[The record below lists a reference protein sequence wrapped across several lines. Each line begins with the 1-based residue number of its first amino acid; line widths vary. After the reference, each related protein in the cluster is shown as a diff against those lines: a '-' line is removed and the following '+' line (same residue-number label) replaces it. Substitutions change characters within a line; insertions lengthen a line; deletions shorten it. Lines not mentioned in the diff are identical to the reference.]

1 MGSVWKR
8 LNRINKRASKF
19 KFTVSYSELWLEAG
33 PAWQPTSLSV
43 IWTRKSRRV
52 ISDPVRWEPTMKNP
66 YVGMCVWPVP
76 ENKETLVTMFRDPN
90 KEEYDNKDWFFILE
104 NVDPSG
110 KRKPVAQG
118 RLNMRDFSTAVPTQH
133 NLTVKLRPI
142 SKKVTAAKLTLTLTS
157 ELLREGKATDD
168 DMRSIASLMS
178 NSTVRKSMSMCV
190 GGLTESLS
198 AERGRLRQQPD
209 QGSAGGS
216 PRGRRERPQRRGLH
230 QGGDLQPHR
239 AV

>member
-19 KFTVSYSELWLEAG
+19 KFTVSYNELWLEACT
-33 PAWQPTSLSV
+33 AWQPTSLSV

-178 NSTVRKSMSMCV
+178 NSTVRNSMSMFV
-190 GGLTESLS
+190 RGLT
-198 AERGRLRQQPD
+198 
-209 QGSAGGS
+209 
-216 PRGRRERPQRRGLH
+216 
-230 QGGDLQPHR
+230 DLL
-239 AV
+239 

>member
-90 KEEYDNKDWFFILE
+90 REEYDNKDWFFILE

-178 NSTVRKSMSMCV
+178 NSTVGNIIMSW
-190 GGLTESLS
+190 
-198 AERGRLRQQPD
+198 RL
-209 QGSAGGS
+209 
-216 PRGRRERPQRRGLH
+216 
-230 QGGDLQPHR
+230 
-239 AV
+239 

>member
-19 KFTVSYSELWLEAG
+19 KFTVSYNELWLEACT
-33 PAWQPTSLSV
+33 AWQPTSLSV

-104 NVDPSG
+104 NVDLSG

-178 NSTVRKSMSMCV
+178 NSTVRNSMSMCV
-190 GGLTESLS
+190 RGLTDFL
-198 AERGRLRQQPD
+198 
-209 QGSAGGS
+209 
-216 PRGRRERPQRRGLH
+216 
-230 QGGDLQPHR
+230 
-239 AV
+239 